1 MFRIDKDKCSTRHN
15 IILPLTNNNQIIIGD
30 EDTMAI
36 SFIIFCLTLI
46 DSVSVFEY
54 SDCIALLLAD
64 HLFLKLLL
72 FVKIIITNLLFIFFY
87 AYIFIFRLCF
97 HAIQHIFII
106 LFSSSYCII
115 RSHFLYL
122 QIIYFC
128 LFVIC

>member
-1 MFRIDKDKCSTRHN
+1 
-15 IILPLTNNNQIIIGD
+15 
-30 EDTMAI
+30 MAI

-106 LFSSSYCII
+106 LLLSY
-115 RSHFLYL
+115 SHHPIVLSDLISY
-122 QIIYFC
+122 IYKLFIFVYS
-128 LFVIC
+128 LFVS

>member
-54 SDCIALLLAD
+54 PDCIALLLAD

-72 FVKIIITNLLFIFFY
+72 FIKIIITNLLFIFIY
-87 AYIFIFRLCF
+87 AYIF
-97 HAIQHIFII
+97 HI
-106 LFSSSYCII
+106 
-115 RSHFLYL
+115 
-122 QIIYFC
+122 
-128 LFVIC
+128 